1 MFTLNNICNIS
12 IIVLYLGAVI
22 WIGLR
27 FSKSDENTEQYLMG
41 GRRVPFIAVG
51 ISCMMSLFSSV
62 SLVRSTG
69 EIVNH
74 GMMLGWGAPIIQ
86 ILTIPAYLVFMRF
99 YFKLGS
105 CTPYEYLEYRYD
117 SSVRLL
123 VSICGFYSR
132 VMYIGTVLYTTAK
145 IFEGAYNWPAWFS
158 ILLVGV
164 FGVIY
169 TVMGGL
175 QAVIWTDVMQF
186 VVLTV
191 GAIAIVI
198 AFHLCIDGGLVEA
211 VACTFREGHGYYGF
225 SDPNFYKITP
235 YVRLLFWVQIYG
247 ILTSPLSTASS
258 DQINIQRL
266 LATKNWKEGLRS
278 QCISSCLALGVIAC
292 LLLIGCA
299 CFTYYHQNPSPIVAE
314 KGGDIAFFHFIGT
327 KLPPP
332 LPGLF
337 MAALLAA
344 IMSTLD
350 SGMNS
355 MATVWLKE
363 FHVRYIKPG
372 MSEKEQVKVSKWA
385 TGIVGVFSILLGL
398 ALNFSGKWL
407 SQTTA
412 EVGTIFGILGAA
424 TFPAFI
430 LGVLT
435 CRCNSKMIW
444 GYTVFASGGQYA
456 WITWYT
462 LSRRA
467 LLVYEQAKEAGEAC
481 QLGWAGPLG
490 WKHVVVPLVL
500 GIVLLIV
507 AHVVHKVK
515 NITIFLDKKKQD
527 VQVKPAGKWWKVC
540 YLVCLCLGLA
550 VLGWTMV
557 MAIWYYYSNT
567 GDTSIP
573 RARSFAFHLPVAF
586 FAFIIYVCCHRKLPR
601 EEYQGL
607 TLSTI
612 NEPILKHPEGV
623 RNLKEKPQS

>member
-1 MFTLNNICNIS
+1 MFTANNICNIS
-12 IIVLYLGAVI
+12 IIAIYLGTVI

-27 FSKSDENTEQYLMG
+27 FSKDDENTEQYLMG
-41 GRRVPFIAVG
+41 GRRIPFIAVG

-62 SLVRSTG
+62 SLVRTTG

-74 GMMLGWGAPIIQ
+74 GMTLGWTGPFIQ
-86 ILTIPAYLVFMRF
+86 ILTIPAYLMFMRF

-132 VMYIGTVLYTTAK
+132 VM
-145 IFEGAYNWPAWFS
+145 
-158 ILLVGV
+158 VGV

-191 GAIAIVI
+191 GAIAIII
-198 AFHLCIDGGLVEA
+198 AFHLYIDGGLVEA

-235 YVRLLFWVQIYG
+235 YVRLLFWVQVYG
-247 ILTSPLSTASS
+247 MLTSPLSTASS

-266 LATKNWKEGLRS
+266 LATKDWKEGLRS
-278 QCISSCLALGVIAC
+278 QCISSALALGVIAC
-292 LLLIGCA
+292 LLLVGCA
-299 CFTYYHQNPSPIVAE
+299 CFTYYHQNPSTIVAE

-385 TGIVGVFSILLGL
+385 TAIVGIFAVLLGL
-398 ALNFSGKWL
+398 ALDFSGKWL

-412 EVGTIFGILGAA
+412 EVGTIFGILGQA

-444 GYTVFASGGQYA
+444 GYTAFASGGQYA

-467 LLVYEQAKEAGEAC
+467 LMVYEKAKEAGEAC
-481 QLGWAGPLG
+481 ELGWAGPLG
-490 WKHVVVPLVL
+490 WKHIAIPLAI
-500 GIVLLIV
+500 GAVLLIV
-507 AHVVHKVK
+507 GHIVHKAK
-515 NITIFLDKKKQD
+515 HITISLDKKAQD
-527 VQVKPAGKWWKVC
+527 IQGKPTSKWWKITYIV
-540 YLVCLCLGLA
+540 LVGLGLA
-550 VLGWTMV
+550 ALGWALV
-557 MAIWYYYSNT
+557 MGIWFFYSNT
-567 GDTSIP
+567 GDTTIP
-573 RARSFAFHLPVAF
+573 RARSFAFHLPLAF
-586 FAFIIYVCCHRKLPR
+586 FAFIIYVCCSRKLPR
-601 EEYQGL
+601 EDYQGL

-623 RNLKEKPQS
+623 RSLEK